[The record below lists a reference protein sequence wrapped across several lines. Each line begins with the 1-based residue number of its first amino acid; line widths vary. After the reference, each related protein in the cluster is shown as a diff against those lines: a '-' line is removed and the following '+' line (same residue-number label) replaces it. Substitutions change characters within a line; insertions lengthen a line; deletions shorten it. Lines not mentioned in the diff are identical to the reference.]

1 MKAEKGTEPSHVSL
15 KENHYD
21 GVSYVSPAWNQMG
34 GCTFRLARQII
45 DSEEKFDRVV
55 ALAKGGWTWAR
66 ALVDYL
72 GIDEISS
79 VRFKSYQGVNEAV
92 EPQIIQPLTDPIYGQ
107 NILLFDEV
115 IDTGETVK
123 RALEYLRIM
132 GAKSIKT
139 AALCYKPHSCITP
152 DYFAFETSAW
162 VVFPHEIREFIEA
175 SYHKWQSNGISIN
188 EIRKRFDKIGIPDDQ
203 MKYFLDRIIPSQ
215 E

>member
-1 MKAEKGTEPSHVSL
+1 MIQGNKISSSSILL
-15 KENHYD
+15 KENQYD
-21 GVSYVSPAWNQMG
+21 GVSYVSPAWDQMG
-34 GCTFRLARQII
+34 EYTFRLARQIL

-66 ALVDYL
+66 TLVDYL

-92 EPQIIQPLTDPIYGQ
+92 EPQIIQPLTDRINGE

-115 IDTGETVK
+115 IDSGETIK
-123 RALEYLRIM
+123 RASEYLRIM
-132 GAKSIKT
+132 GAKSIRI
-139 AALCYKPHSCITP
+139 AALCYKPYSCVVP

-175 SYHKWQSNGISIN
+175 SYHKWQLNRISIK
-188 EIRKRFDKIGIPDDQ
+188 EIRKRFDKLGLPEDQ
-203 MKYFLDRIIPSQ
+203 VEFFLGKINS
-215 E
+215 